1 MSTVAVNRKK
11 IGEVETGLR
20 AKRRARARSK
30 ALSYVIGR
38 AVTFTFIL
46 GGAYL
51 ATNIYGH
58 VLIDQARRDA
68 ADARQR
74 LNTASR
80 AVAGLER
87 RVRELKS
94 TAAIESWALSNGYQ
108 QRELLPGIDVPEG
121 VTVVAQRD

>member
-11 IGEVETGLR
+11 IGEVETGVR

-30 ALSYVIGR
+30 AVSYVAAR
-38 AVTFTFIL
+38 AVAFSL
-46 GGAYL
+46 LVGASYL
-51 ATNIYGH
+51 STNIYGH

-68 ADARQR
+68 SDARQR
-74 LNTASR
+74 LNTSSR

-94 TAAIESWALSNGYQ
+94 TASIESWALANGYQ